1 MFNAIPIKMAMTF
14 LTEIKNPNLKFIWK
28 HKRLRITKAI
38 LSKMNNAGGI
48 TIHDFK
54 HYYKAIVINSMEV
67 TQKQV

>member
-1 MFNAIPIKMAMTF
+1 
-14 LTEIKNPNLKFIWK
+14 
-28 HKRLRITKAI
+28 
-38 LSKMNNAGGI
+38 MNNAGGI